1 MAQVG
6 NFFELETAKLSK
18 KWLKDKILL
27 NSGRNALRYI
37 IKAYNINKI
46 AVPYYTCQFVWDILK
61 QENCKINFYHIDKNF
76 LPIQTFEKC
85 DYILYNNYFGICDR
99 QIEFLKLKYKNLI
112 IDNTQAFYSH
122 QKCLASFY
130 SLRKFFGVP
139 DGGLVWCDKKL
150 NIKLEKS
157 KSYHSSIHL
166 LKAYD
171 SDHESSYINFIKNEL
186 RIDKMPMQE
195 MSNLTLALL
204 DNINYTKCKNIR
216 LRNFNILND
225 FLKNSNQLNIE
236 LQKDDVPM
244 FYPYLNEDKT
254 IIDRLKNIVYLVEC
268 WPQIDK
274 FLSSEELYLKNN
286 LMLLPIDQR
295 YSKKDMNAI
304 INVIEVLV

>member
-1 MAQVG
+1 
-6 NFFELETAKLSK
+6 
-18 KWLKDKILL
+18 
-27 NSGRNALRYI
+27 
-37 IKAYNINKI
+37 
-46 AVPYYTCQFVWDILK
+46 
-61 QENCKINFYHIDKNF
+61 
-76 LPIQTFEKC
+76 
-85 DYILYNNYFGICDR
+85 
-99 QIEFLKLKYKNLI
+99 
-112 IDNTQAFYSH
+112 
-122 QKCLASFY
+122 
-130 SLRKFFGVP
+130 
-139 DGGLVWCDKKL
+139 
-150 NIKLEKS
+150 
-157 KSYHSSIHL
+157 
-166 LKAYD
+166 
-171 SDHESSYINFIKNEL
+171 
-186 RIDKMPMQE
+186 MPMQE

-254 IIDRLKNIVYLVEC
+254 IIERLKNIVYLVEC